1 MRFRGDAVATA
12 HRPLLRCRGQGVF
25 RVWVLGF
32 RVGGVLL
39 SFWSLLDDHSIPS
52 FCDVLLD
59 CLLSRVQQGA
69 LSRVCRVVLLK
80 SLTEIVVAS

>member
-1 MRFRGDAVATA
+1 M
-12 HRPLLRCRGQGVF
+12 
-25 RVWVLGF
+25 
-32 RVGGVLL
+32 LL

-69 LSRVCRVVLLK
+69 LSRVCRVVVLK
-80 SLTEIVVAS
+80 SLTEVVVAS